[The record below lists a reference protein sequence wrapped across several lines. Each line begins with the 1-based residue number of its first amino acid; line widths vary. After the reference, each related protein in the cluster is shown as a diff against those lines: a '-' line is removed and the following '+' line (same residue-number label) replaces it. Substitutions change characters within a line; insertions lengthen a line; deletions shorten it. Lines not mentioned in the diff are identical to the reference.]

1 MIEHK
6 FYNLLRLSFHHD
18 WSFQSNSNQWCILD
32 TTDVVLILLKVV
44 LSTNNSSPLIHKCQ
58 ILTVFCS
65 KKLIDY
71 TYDKKIPQMVERL
84 QVQDPF
90 KTSTRLHSLSFFIY
104 HSSFTRSVWRYQR
117 GNQNPDIKKQATQWS
132 KEKVQKDKQRSTN
145 HTHKNKDRIT
155 RTPQKP
161 GVNSCA
167 PEGWAVPA
175 PLVTPVTI
183 CVPF

>member
-1 MIEHK
+1 MVVEYISIYAIRFHWYRRILLSNIYNMIEHK

-18 WSFQSNSNQWCILD
+18 WNFQSNSNQWCILD

-90 KTSTRLHSLSFFIY
+90 KTSTRLHSLSFFYI
-104 HSSFTRSVWRYQR
+104 
-117 GNQNPDIKKQATQWS
+117 
-132 KEKVQKDKQRSTN
+132 
-145 HTHKNKDRIT
+145 
-155 RTPQKP
+155 
-161 GVNSCA
+161 
-167 PEGWAVPA
+167 
-175 PLVTPVTI
+175 
-183 CVPF
+183 PF